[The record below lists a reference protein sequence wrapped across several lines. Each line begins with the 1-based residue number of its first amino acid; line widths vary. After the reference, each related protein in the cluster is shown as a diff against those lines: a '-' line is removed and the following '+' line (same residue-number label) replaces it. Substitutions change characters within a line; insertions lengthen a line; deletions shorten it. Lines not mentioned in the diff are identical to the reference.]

1 MYTNF
6 TDTIVAI
13 ITPPGRGGVGIV
25 RASGGDLSVFFDRIL
40 GITPPPRQAV
50 FCGFKD
56 AEGADIDQ
64 GIALYFPGPGSYT
77 GEDILELQAHGSP
90 VVLDQLLRQCI
101 ELGARL
107 AKPGEF
113 SERAFLNNKLDLAQA
128 EAVADLIEA
137 GTAQAAKGALRAL
150 KGEFSDKIH
159 ALNDELT
166 RLRVFIEAAID
177 FPEEEIDFLA
187 GSQVQEELVA
197 LIDRFDQLL
206 AETHRGVLLKEG
218 LNIVIAGEPNAGK
231 SSLLNALAGA
241 ERAIVTDVPGTT
253 RDIIKEEIN
262 IGGLPVQLID
272 TAGLRDSDDPI
283 EKLGIE
289 RARQQIAEADK
300 VFWVV
305 DASTLEKP
313 QSIGGLL
320 DSYPELREL
329 DGLVVVV
336 NKIDLIDWEIEEA
349 PPNCEY
355 VVVSALTGEGLVD
368 LQGYIENIGRN
379 HGDGQGIYTSR
390 RRHVEALE
398 KTRVYLLSA
407 REQLALSNS
416 GSELAAE
423 DLRLAQNQ
431 LGTITGTV
439 TSDDLLGEI
448 FSSFC
453 IGK

>member
-1 MYTNF
+1 MYTNH

-25 RASGGDLSVFFDRIL
+25 RASGKDLKVFFDEIL
-40 GITPPPRQAV
+40 GLSPPPRQAV
-50 FCGFKD
+50 FCGFRD
-56 AEGADIDQ
+56 AGGADIDQ

-90 VVLDQLLRQCI
+90 VVLDQLLQRCI
-101 ELGARL
+101 HLGARL
-107 AKPGEF
+107 ARPGEF

-128 EAVADLIEA
+128 EAVADLIDA

-150 KGEFSDKIH
+150 KGEFSKKVY
-159 ALNDELT
+159 ALVDELT

-187 GSQVQEELVA
+187 NSQIHEELAA
-197 LIDRFDQLL
+197 LINSFDELL
-206 AETHRGVLLKEG
+206 AATHQGVLLKEG

-231 SSLLNALAGA
+231 SSLLNALAGV

-253 RDIIKEEIN
+253 RDIIKEDIN
-262 IGGLPVQLID
+262 VGGLPVQLVD
-272 TAGLRDSDDPI
+272 TAGLRNSDDPV

-305 DASTLEKP
+305 DASTLGSRR
-313 QSIGGLL
+313 SIASLIK
-320 DSYPELREL
+320 SYPELQGRKE
-329 DGLVVVV
+329 LVVVV
-336 NKIDLIDWEIEEA
+336 NKIDLVDWELEIE
-349 PPNCEY
+349 PDYPQCIP
-355 VVVSALTGEGLVD
+355 VSALSGQGLGV
-368 LQGYIENIGRN
+368 LRGCIESLGNN
-379 HGDGQGIYTSR
+379 HGDGQGVYTAR

-398 KTRVYLLSA
+398 KAHQSLFAA
-407 REQLALSNS
+407 RDQLALSNS

-423 DLRLAQNQ
+423 DLRQAQQQ
-431 LGTITGTV
+431 LGAITGAV

-448 FSSFC
+448 FAGFC